1 MAARTD
7 MKNETSGKQRTWKW
21 NQAPAGGAPAFASR
35 VGLLGSQLGSK
46 RLPSLSGTFPGVVA
60 LELPSDSPGG
70 LIHLH
75 DHGWLMAANRGK
87 RFLPHPDTFVTDPA
101 RAVVRHTVN
110 VSPAAV

>member
-1 MAARTD
+1 M
-7 MKNETSGKQRTWKW
+7 
-21 NQAPAGGAPAFASR
+21 PAGGAPDLASR

-75 DHGWLMAANRGK
+75 DHI
-87 RFLPHPDTFVTDPA
+87 
-101 RAVVRHTVN
+101 
-110 VSPAAV
+110 